1 MLDWDIKSIPN
12 LWLNS
17 AEKKPDDQAIIHWDV
32 MEGKH
37 TWHNNELISAALLY
51 TKFLID
57 NDVKKTMFVQLLS
70 DIILIFILFILL

>member
-37 TWHNNELISAALLY
+37 TWHNNELI
-51 TKFLID
+51 
-57 NDVKKTMFVQLLS
+57 
-70 DIILIFILFILL
+70 

>member
-1 MLDWDIKSIPN
+1 MGISQVGTTQRKMLDWDIKSIPN

-57 NDVKKTMFVQLLS
+57 NDIKKNDVF
-70 DIILIFILFILL
+70 